1 MKTKGYYDEGG
12 FLDDGASVDPI
23 SGNEVPTGSLQEEV
37 RDDIPAQLSEGEF
50 VFPADVVRFIGLS
63 QLMKMRDKAK
73 TGLVDMESEGQIGGS
88 PAPQAMPMEM
98 DMGSM
103 QEEPMDI
110 DAMIDGMEGEGGDSL
125 GFAAGGVATYASLM
139 GHEFGSVPTTKN
151 AVYINAA
158 GNKVFIPIV
167 EGEPAYAPPEGY
179 ELVVDEADT
188 EVVETPEEELIEAA
202 ESREAQGES
211 REDRQRNAEEISSS
225 ERLGRNRYKELQKI
239 ADYGNSQIGI
249 DALWDEMTGQ
259 EKSIYQDRFKED
271 QSWLDGTLTKGMS
284 PADRMMLAVQTSNT
298 INAGKGQAFNKSQ
311 DSMYSDKPLDVK
323 KLIKVIGGALLGGIP
338 GMLTAAEVG
347 KLGIDSAEVKA
358 AARKFVL
365 SGLGQGSGRKGD
377 ESIQPSNYTQPT
389 EYNQKY
395 WQNFVGAS
403 TAEIN
408 AEKLRIARE
417 TGKGAYGAELTATE
431 IQELNKIARDQDL
444 VDKKNRTIVERD
456 RKNAYNTKQEKIEG
470 ILSKG
475 NTGNKNDNDWE
486 ENIRY
491 DEETKVV
498 QDILDD
504 EDRRQRSQTTIN
516 NDKPDNNNGSTS
528 VGNPFG
534 YKDDQQNSGRFD
546 DKPSTSP
553 VASSTSNDD
562 DDDSEST
569 SGGNPFGYMNQG
581 GLASKKKQ
589 PIKKMRKD
597 PTSGLAAKKK
607 SKQNAKAKKGAL
619 AAKRT

>member
-1 MKTKGYYDEGG
+1 MKIKYRSGYAEGG

-98 DMGSM
+98 GMGSM

-125 GFAAGGVATYASLM
+125 GFAEGGVATYASLM

-158 GNKVFIPIV
+158 GNKVFIPII

-188 EVVETPEEELIEAA
+188 EVVETPEEELEEAA
-202 ESREAQGES
+202 KPVTNNQANQDYAKGGREKQAAASAASSRFGRDRYNKLESMASSNMNQ
-211 REDRQRNAEEISSS
+211 DEINNFYSN
-225 ERLGRNRYKELQKI
+225 L
-239 ADYGNSQIGI
+239 
-249 DALWDEMTGQ
+249 TTQ
-259 EKSIYQDRFKED
+259 EKSIYQDRLKD
-271 QSWLDGTLTKGMS
+271 PDWMDGVLTEGMA
-284 PADRMMLAVQTSNT
+284 PVDRMLAAVQTAGS
-298 INAGKGQAFNKSQ
+298 INDRKGLSLNKSQ
-311 DSMYSDKPLDVK
+311 DSTYSDEPIDIPKMM
-323 KLIKVIGGALLGGIP
+323 KVMAGALIGGIP
-338 GMLTAAEVG
+338 GLMSVAQVKKEGVDSPAVLEAAKEYI
-347 KLGIDSAEVKA
+347 KNMAM
-358 AARKFVL
+358 
-365 SGLGQGSGRKGD
+365 SGLSQGSGREGNED
-377 ESIQPSNYTQPT
+377 TQPTNTPAPT
-389 EYNQKY
+389 EYNQAY
-395 WQNFVGAS
+395 WKDNFYDKKDADGISLGKNSAAIA
-403 TAEIN
+403 AEQ
-408 AEKLRIARE
+408 LRIARE
-417 TGKGAYGAELTATE
+417 TGKNAYGNDLTPAE
-431 IQELNKIARDQDL
+431 IRNLNKLADAQDMK
-444 VDKKNRTIVERD
+444 DKADRTIAAREVQAASDAAAAANIVSIGNEKAD
-456 RKNAYNTKQEKIEG
+456 MYSGSDNKSDNNT
-470 ILSKG
+470 
-475 NTGNKNDNDWE
+475 NTTMAKSTVTAE
-486 ENIRY
+486 ENKKE
-491 DEETKVV
+491 EETR
-498 QDILDD
+498 D
-504 EDRRQRSQTTIN
+504 EGSDY
-516 NDKPDNNNGSTS
+516 DKMY
-528 VGNPFG
+528 GN
-534 YKDDQQNSGRFD
+534 S
-546 DKPSTSP
+546 
-553 VASSTSNDD
+553 
-562 DDDSEST
+562 
-569 SGGNPFGYMNQG
+569 G

>member
-1 MKTKGYYDEGG
+1 MKTKGYDEGG

-188 EVVETPEEELIEAA
+188 EVVETPEEELEEAA
-202 ESREAQGES
+202 KPVTNNQANQDYAKGGREKQAADSAASSRFGRDRYNKLESMASSNMNQ
-211 REDRQRNAEEISSS
+211 DEINNFYSN
-225 ERLGRNRYKELQKI
+225 L
-239 ADYGNSQIGI
+239 
-249 DALWDEMTGQ
+249 TTQ
-259 EKSIYQDRFKED
+259 EKSIYQDRLKD
-271 QSWLDGTLTKGMS
+271 PDWMDGVLTEGMA
-284 PADRMMLAVQTSNT
+284 PVDRMLAAVQTAGS
-298 INAGKGQAFNKSQ
+298 INDRKGLSLNKSQ
-311 DSMYSDKPLDVK
+311 DSTYSDEPIDIPKMM
-323 KLIKVIGGALLGGIP
+323 KVMAGALIGGIP
-338 GMLTAAEVG
+338 GLMSVAQVKKEGVDSPAVLEAAKEYI
-347 KLGIDSAEVKA
+347 KNMAM
-358 AARKFVL
+358 
-365 SGLGQGSGRKGD
+365 SGLSQGSGREGKD
-377 ESIQPSNYTQPT
+377 DTQPTNTPAPT
-389 EYNQKY
+389 EYNQAY
-395 WQNFVGAS
+395 WKDNFYDKGLGKDSAAIA
-403 TAEIN
+403 AEQ
-408 AEKLRIARE
+408 LRIARE
-417 TGKGAYGAELTATE
+417 TGKNAYGNDLTPAE
-431 IQELNKIARDQDL
+431 IRNLNKLADAQDMK
-444 VDKKNRTIVERD
+444 DKADRTIAARAEAVADEVALTNRE
-456 RKNAYNTKQEKIEG
+456 NAR
-470 ILSKG
+470 G
-475 NTGNKNDNDWE
+475 NYGGSDT
-486 ENIRY
+486 
-491 DEETKVV
+491 
-498 QDILDD
+498 
-504 EDRRQRSQTTIN
+504 
-516 NDKPDNNNGSTS
+516 KPDNDTASTS
-528 VGNPFG
+528 GGNPFG
-534 YKDDQQNSGRFD
+534 YKDD
-546 DKPSTSP
+546 KPDTSP
-553 VASSTSNDD
+553 GVSGPPGRNYSSSTSNDD

-607 SKQNAKAKKGAL
+607 SKQKAKAKKGAL